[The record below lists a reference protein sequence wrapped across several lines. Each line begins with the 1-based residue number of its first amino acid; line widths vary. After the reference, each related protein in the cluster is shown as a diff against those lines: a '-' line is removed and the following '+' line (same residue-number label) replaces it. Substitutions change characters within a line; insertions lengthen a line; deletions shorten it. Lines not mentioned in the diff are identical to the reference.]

1 MNEEQKALLTKLLE
15 LEKDAIRRRDL
26 FFDSLDRNCRYHAE
40 RTDIVVDI
48 PENARN
54 LRVILR
60 EEALDMPEKERQAVI
75 EAVASMKAAGFTNK
89 SIAEL
94 LRISEAVVK
103 TMANPTDIAC
113 V

>member
-1 MNEEQKALLTKLLE
+1 
-15 LEKDAIRRRDL
+15 
-26 FFDSLDRNCRYHAE
+26 
-40 RTDIVVDI
+40 
-48 PENARN
+48 
-54 LRVILR
+54 
-60 EEALDMPEKERQAVI
+60 MPEKEQQAVI

-103 TMANPTDIAC
+103 TMANPTDISR